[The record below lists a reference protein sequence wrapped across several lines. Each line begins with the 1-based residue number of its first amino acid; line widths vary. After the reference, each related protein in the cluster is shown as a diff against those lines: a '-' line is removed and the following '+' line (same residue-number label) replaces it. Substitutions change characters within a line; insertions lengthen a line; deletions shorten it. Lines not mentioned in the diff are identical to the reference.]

1 MIFDAFRARNTHRAT
16 AATTPLWRRG
26 AATLAVGAIL
36 GTASV
41 AGAGAFDTTF
51 VSAASAA
58 DSTSPLT
65 PIKADAIESGY
76 ISKTVDTTNAPGVLS
91 GTAQVAN
98 NNGNPSTFQSN
109 NFPVPDGTT
118 VYLRWFDKDGAVSPV
133 YTAKTTSAVDTNGD
147 GVAGGSYAFDL
158 RVNEKG
164 ELEKD
169 AKGKV
174 VAGWKDHSGKR
185 HAYTASAGQYY
196 RLWIPEYKDPETGN
210 TVTMIRQNG
219 GFFPGSFVNSVTD
232 SNLGQFPLIGTN
244 MQKTGVLMAERA
256 EGYMTRPR
264 SEWVEDTAGPIANP
278 ALVTGFTEADKSS
291 ISGQVWLET
300 GAGDRANSATGPVNN
315 GDADPDAKGY
325 RVVISKLTDE
335 GIAAYNDQVASLDD
349 SKKAA
354 ATKRLLTDH
363 PEYIAFTRYATTDAN
378 GRYTVRVPKGAI
390 AQGAVTKD
398 KGFYMFVENDKG
410 EKLQTYSSW
419 INPEYRSNEK
429 TNWAAQA
436 ASLKGGLGNTYNVN
450 FAIIPTTQ
458 MKLDIP
464 NFDTIAN
471 PAKVGD
477 TAEIKLDGVAL
488 SPLKN
493 KIVWTDSKG
502 KVLKTCDNLTS
513 MTEAEKCTF
522 TVPEGMPSGEI
533 VRATLY
539 ADTNAVAAD
548 SFIVDNDP
556 RWADSAKTPEKTAVT
571 IKNDGGPVVDGTKI
585 GTVEGPGTATLNDD
599 GSITVTPN
607 DTAKP
612 GDTITVPVVAPDG
625 KVIDTIT
632 VTVENQDKDT
642 DGDGLSD
649 AKEKELGTDPNKAD
663 TDGDGVNDG
672 DEVSGE
678 KNKDFDGDGK
688 GDPTDPKKADTDGDG
703 VNDGDEITNGTD

>member
-1 MIFDAFRARNTHRAT
+1 MVFDAFRTRNTHRAT

-26 AATLAVGAIL
+26 AAALAVGAIL

-41 AGAGAFDTTF
+41 AGAGAFDTPF

-65 PIKADAIESGY
+65 PINADAIESGY
-76 ISKTVDTTNAPGVLS
+76 ISKTVDTTNARGVLS
-91 GTAQVAN
+91 GTAQVVN

-169 AKGKV
+169 AKGNV

-232 SNLGQFPLIGTN
+232 SNLGQWPLIGTN

-264 SEWVEDTAGPIANP
+264 SEWVEDTAGPIAKP
-278 ALVTGFTEADKSS
+278 GLVTGFTEADKSS

-300 GAGDRANSATGPVNN
+300 SAGDRANSATGPVNN

-325 RVVISKLTDE
+325 RVVISKLTDK

-378 GRYTVRVPKGAI
+378 GRYTVRVPKGAL
-390 AQGAVTKD
+390 AQGAVTAD

-410 EKLQTYSSW
+410 EKLETYSSW

-436 ASLKGGLGNTYNVN
+436 ASLKGGFGNTYNVN

-458 MKLDIP
+458 MKLDIT
-464 NFDTIAN
+464 NFDTTAN

-493 KIVWTDSKG
+493 KIEWTDSKG

-522 TVPEGMPSGEI
+522 TVPQGMPSGEI

-703 VNDGDEITNGTD
+703 VNDGDEIT